1 MSERDQVSIPFTTE
15 VRCRLQPPVVPQSG
29 PPPLLVVLHGQGQD
43 GERQQ
48 RWMKAAVPDHFAA
61 AFPDAFHPFE
71 VRRPDR
77 KVRLGR
83 AWYLYT
89 PDNREAFFASLQAG
103 SEALWQLIEKAAD
116 ALGADTQRIWLA
128 GFSQG
133 AYMTHYTA
141 LRHLDQVAGWVSQA
155 GGFREEYGGDPFPD
169 AAGRPVLIQH
179 GRQDEAIG
187 VEVAEATATL
197 LRDHGAEVT
206 VQHFEAGHV
215 IKPDMAEA
223 VREWLSA
230 QQPPS

>member
-1 MSERDQVSIPFTTE
+1 MSEPEQVSIPFTTE
-15 VRCRLQPPVVPQSG
+15 VRCRLQRPVAPQGG

-61 AFPDAFHPFE
+61 AFPDGLHPFE

-89 PDNREAFFASLQAG
+89 PEDRPAFFASLQA
-103 SEALWQLIEKAAD
+103 SCEALWRLIGQAAQ
-116 ALGADTQRIWLA
+116 ALGADTQQIWLA

-141 LRHLDQVAGWVSQA
+141 LRHLDQVRGWVSQA

-169 AAGRPVLIQH
+169 AAGHPVLIQH

-187 VEVAEATATL
+187 VEVAAATTDL
-197 LRDHGAEVT
+197 LRKHGAQVT
-206 VQHFEAGHV
+206 LQHFDGGHV
-215 IKPDMAEA
+215 IKPEMADA
-223 VREWLSA
+223 VRAWLEE
-230 QQPPS
+230 QQPAG